1 MFIKKKEARNFIS
14 AQNVTIEPFEE
25 VYNNF
30 PHFEIK
36 KKPDNI
42 YSILNILVFIFPI
55 LLPNKVQSNEFFF
68 FDIRTNANKIK
79 WIIKYLVFLGEFSQA
94 IITFALI
101 TVIHSLY

>member
-36 KKPDNI
+36 KIP
-42 YSILNILVFIFPI
+42 
-55 LLPNKVQSNEFFF
+55 
-68 FDIRTNANKIK
+68 
-79 WIIKYLVFLGEFSQA
+79 
-94 IITFALI
+94 ITFI
-101 TVIHSLY
+101 PS